1 MDYFTSVQ
9 SNTCLETQYFSY
21 NVGEEKTTTVF
32 KQKTLVQTKVFWPKN
47 TMALVKPWFKI
58 QSL

>member
-1 MDYFTSVQ
+1 MVYFTSVQ

-32 KQKTLVQTKVFWPKN
+32 KQKTLVQTKVF
-47 TMALVKPWFKI
+47 
-58 QSL
+58 